1 MVIVLITDTEATKVG
16 HGQLRSVLITDTEA
30 TKVGHGYCPHH

>member
-16 HGQLRSVLITDTEA
+16 NGQLRSVLITDTEA